1 MKGVNIG
8 GHVSTV
14 PRIIGKQVYGSLYD
28 CNDNHLRD
36 EEYLRNLVGEAAIEG
51 NMTLLDIKSWK
62 IGEGVSVIAIVL
74 ESHITVHTWPEYGFA
89 TVDVYS
95 CGKHSDPERAFM
107 YIVKKLEAKRYTIN
121 VADRSSEF

>member
-36 EEYLRNLVGEAAIEG
+36 EEYLRNLVGEAAVEG

-95 CGKHSDPERAFM
+95 CGKYSDPERAFM

>member
-36 EEYLRNLVGEAAIEG
+36 EEYLRNLVGEAAVEG
-51 NMTLLDIKSWK
+51 NMT
-62 IGEGVSVIAIVL
+62 
-74 ESHITVHTWPEYGFA
+74 F
-89 TVDVYS
+89 
-95 CGKHSDPERAFM
+95 
-107 YIVKKLEAKRYTIN
+107 
-121 VADRSSEF
+121 

>member
-36 EEYLRNLVGEAAIEG
+36 EEYLRNLVGEAAVEG

-107 YIVKKLEAKRYTIN
+107 YIVKKA
-121 VADRSSEF
+121 